1 MQSRW
6 VLADYDG
13 KDLWKRR
20 VLGLEWNSE
29 CVMEGES
36 DEQVGDDG
44 TPIIIHSSHTQFHHH
59 FGWAG
64 HNRRYPQTYLFFY
77 VFHPACT
84 FALKGDLCK
93 NKPTIKQKPTVGYMI
108 FTVILRVDFPTA
120 DDTSK
125 FGRRSFSI
133 AAPMVWNSFP
143 YSLQDPTLSIDNR
156 SALKTR
162 LFVVQWD
169 T

>member
-1 MQSRW
+1 MVVVGDSYLKIGW
-6 VLADYDG
+6 LTANV
-13 KDLWKRR
+13 WW
-20 VLGLEWNSE
+20 LGLRVGGRLALLCFHQVNQVNSRNDLGHDDSSIKLGVTIYRCLQNRSPQYLVDC
-29 CVMEGES
+29 CVHTS
-36 DEQVGDDG
+36 DV
-44 TPIIIHSSHTQFHHH
+44 SSHLCLRS
-59 FGWAG
+59 A
-64 HNRRYPQTYLFFY
+64 NRHQLVVPR
-77 VFHPACT
+77 HC
-84 FALKGDLCK
+84 CS
-93 NKPTIKQKPTVGYMI
+93 N
-108 FTVILRVDFPTA
+108 
-120 DDTSK
+120 